1 VPSDLDL
8 QREAEEG
15 TDEDDR
21 AENSHTDESGLG
33 RNRSND
39 VTGDEEFQSEKNG
52 SPKHSAKLPVHV
64 VLAPNDSSDS
74 GRSRDRSSNHDH
86 CNTYTVDG
94 HPYVLDNI
102 AVAHLAP
109 FVGAARTLS
118 QRMAVDKHC
127 CSSNTRRNIRR
138 TLLGDDMNRV
148 PDSELVLVPGGSL
161 ITPTPEEGRALAL
174 TMARHTVHN
183 IQPDLDVL
191 GGGRPNYAT
200 TPESLIAA
208 SQVVAIEFQTIA
220 AANDYWRK

>member
-1 VPSDLDL
+1 MPSDLDL

-109 FVGAARTLS
+109 FVGATLMAMYRLENDTLLVTWGAPGKADAPSAFDARGAARTEF
-118 QRMAVDKHC
+118 K
-127 CSSNTRRNIRR
+127 RN
-138 TLLGDDMNRV
+138 
-148 PDSELVLVPGGSL
+148 
-161 ITPTPEEGRALAL
+161 
-174 TMARHTVHN
+174 
-183 IQPDLDVL
+183 
-191 GGGRPNYAT
+191 
-200 TPESLIAA
+200 
-208 SQVVAIEFQTIA
+208 
-220 AANDYWRK
+220 